1 MKKTL
6 LAILFIMINLAGFGQ
21 NLKALDDKYG
31 FREAM
36 FEMPVSSFKN
46 LEFSSRDDNIYET
59 TYKVKNADLT
69 IGDYKFEEIKYKFY
83 KNKLMNISITINDD
97 LYNREGILNV
107 LEVAYGKGVFESEAM
122 FEKSYYWHGAKVSM
136 FYLMAN
142 KFGDNAYLD
151 FWCEK
156 LFQLQAEDRKAINQK
171 KEQKIIDASK
181 KL

>member
-1 MKKTL
+1 MKTVL
-6 LAILFIMINLAGFGQ
+6 LTTVFILLCMAAFGQ

-31 FREAM
+31 FREAK

-59 TYKVKNADLT
+59 TYRVKNADLT
-69 IGDYKFEEIKYKFY
+69 IGDYKLEEIEYTFY
-83 KNKLMNISITINDD
+83 KNKLMNISITINNN
-97 LYNREGILNV
+97 LYNQEGILKV
-107 LEVAYGKGVFESEAM
+107 LEVAYGKGVFESGAM
-122 FEKSYYWHGAKVSM
+122 FEKNYFWDGAKVSM
-136 FYLMAN
+136 YYLMAD
-142 KFGDNAYLD
+142 KFGGNAHLD

-156 LFQLQAEDRKAINQK
+156 LFQLQVEDRKEINQK